1 MACICYLLET
11 YSWYYVKYLC
21 SNDGQLENYL
31 QKWDEQDKISKTFNL
46 SGSHRV
52 GVDIVESLFKLRL
65 KLPGFIN
72 FLKFNLGMFPPS
84 QCWAET
90 FAVAEILTCSSYFC
104 KYISCC
110 SLLYGR
116 PFNKIYEIYHLKQ
129 TNISWIQNL
138 NFFGRTR
145 MIKFFLGFCARWYVL
160 NFFWR
165 KIYTGYPSKI
175 FVKNVV
181 RGNAV
186 QMFFDFPAKSLSIFR
201 AKFLMKPL

>member
-90 FAVAEILTCSSYFC
+90 FAVAEILTCSSFFC

-116 PFNKIYEIYHLKQ
+116 PFDKIYEIYHLKQ
-129 TNISWIQNL
+129 KQIFPGFKILIFLVELVRS
-138 NFFGRTR
+138 NFS
-145 MIKFFLGFCARWYVL
+145 LV
-160 NFFWR
+160 
-165 KIYTGYPSKI
+165 
-175 FVKNVV
+175 FV
-181 RGNAV
+181 RDG
-186 QMFFDFPAKSLSIFR
+186 MC
-201 AKFLMKPL
+201 